1 LFDSTYSHALNLG
14 MPCGRAQEP
23 QKKPA
28 EAAKKVA
35 PPAAARPKPVAAIFN
50 ADEEEDAKER
60 EKAMRKKMKLERI
73 DYGEH
78 ALDADKKAAAQTA
91 KSIIDQI
98 PTDTDQLFAFD
109 VNWDCLDKAPTRPPT
124 HPLTLPPTHPITHAR
139 PCESGC

>member
-1 LFDSTYSHALNLG
+1 MT
-14 MPCGRAQEP
+14 CGRAQEP

-28 EAAKKVA
+28 EAAKKAA

-50 ADEEEDAKER
+50 PDEEEDAKEK

-78 ALDADKKAAAQTA
+78 ALEADKKAAAQTA

-109 VNWDCLDKAPTRPPT
+109 VNWDCLDKAPTHPPFHPPT
-124 HPLTLPPTHPITHAR
+124 HPSTHPPTQACTHTPVSRDADVADF
-139 PCESGC
+139 PLS